1 MKKMCYSKII
11 VFLFLSLI
19 IGCETATENQQENDL
34 YGTWQLKIISGGFAG
49 ISDTLNIFEEKRVVS
64 FHEDNSFSYFYNDSL
79 TLEGKYL
86 VKQDEVI
93 FSSEKQDVIVYYDY
107 NSDINVENDAVYY
120 LSTDT
125 LVLAD
130 NYVDGFVRLYTRY

>member
-1 MKKMCYSKII
+1 M
-11 VFLFLSLI
+11 FLSLL
-19 IGCETATENQQENDL
+19 IGCETATENQKENDL

-49 ISDTLNIFEEKRVVS
+49 ISDTLNTSEDNSVVS
-64 FHEDNSFSYFYNDSL
+64 FHEDNSFSFFHNDSL
-79 TLEGKYL
+79 NLEGKYL

-107 NSDINVENDAVYY
+107 NSDINLENDAVYY

-130 NYVDGFVRLYTRY
+130 NYVDGFVRLYTKD